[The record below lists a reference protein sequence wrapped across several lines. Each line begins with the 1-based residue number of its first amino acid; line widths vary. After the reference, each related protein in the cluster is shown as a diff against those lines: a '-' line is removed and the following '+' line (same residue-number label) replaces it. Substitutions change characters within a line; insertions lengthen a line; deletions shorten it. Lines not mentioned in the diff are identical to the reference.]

1 MNNGCLGTHYSFIP
15 MRTHYQYIIIGAGC
29 AGLQL
34 ADALLKETSLN
45 TSSILIVEANPH
57 HEPKTRCFWQQS
69 DHPFQHLVKKT
80 WNKIAFGAPGIAVA
94 STLNNLSYQ
103 YISSTDF
110 YSHQMELLQQDA
122 RVDIVYEKANAIACI
137 NDIPQVSL
145 DAGII
150 TADNIFYSY
159 PIGEPMLT
167 PPLWQHF
174 LGWEIETTEPVFAE
188 DTATM
193 MDFSL
198 THNRDAVFFHYLL
211 PFSTTTALV
220 ECTFFSAE
228 LVDRSVYEALL
239 SQYIEQYIRV
249 PFTIRAKEEGKIPM
263 ALTANNFAIGS
274 GKIIPIGTAAGCI
287 KASTG
292 YSFTRCMKHTQQII
306 RWLKSGS
313 PMQIP
318 LSSKRF
324 LFYDRLFLSLIQQY
338 PSRMPG
344 IFAALFKNNPV
355 NTILQFLDE
364 DTSLW
369 QEALIFLRLPKT
381 YFLKVLLNTK
391 R

>member
-1 MNNGCLGTHYSFIP
+1 

-34 ADALLKETSLN
+34 ADALLKETSL
-45 TSSILIVEANPH
+45 TVGSLLILEANPQ
-57 HEPKTRCFWQQS
+57 HEPKTWCFWQQS
-69 DHPFQHLVKKT
+69 DHPYQHLVKKT
-80 WNKIAFGAPGIAVA
+80 WKKISFGAPAIAVKGEL
-94 STLNNLSYQ
+94 TNLCYQ
-103 YISSTDF
+103 YISSSDF
-110 YSHQMELLQQDA
+110 FSHQLKLLEQDS
-122 RVDIVYEKANAIACI
+122 RVDIIYEKANTITFI
-137 NDIPQVSL
+137 NDIPQVCI

-150 TADNIFYSY
+150 SAEYIFYSY
-159 PIGEPMLT
+159 PIGNPMQT
-167 PPLWQHF
+167 PTLWQHF
-174 LGWEIETTEPVFAE
+174 LGWEIETTEPVFAD

-198 THNRDAVFFHYLL
+198 TDNRDAVFFHYLL
-211 PFSTTTALV
+211 PFSSTTALV

-239 SQYIEQYIRV
+239 TQYIQEYIRV
-249 PFTIRAKEEGKIPM
+249 PFTLRTKEEGKIPM
-263 ALTANNFAIGS
+263 ALTANNIHS
-274 GKIIPIGTAAGCI
+274 GTSKIIPIGTAAGCI

-292 YSFTRCMKHTQQII
+292 YSFTRCMKHTQQVI
-306 RWLKSGS
+306 RWLKSGI
-313 PMQIP
+313 PMRIP
-318 LSSKRF
+318 LSPRRF

-344 IFAALFKNNPV
+344 IFSALFKNNPV

-369 QEALIFLRLPKT
+369 QEALIFLRLPKK
-381 YFLKVLLNTK
+381 YFLKVLLNVK